1 MCSTFCINTKM
12 RKHVLYAYAEGGD
25 FDLVAAPIT
34 ERLDAFIANREWIS
48 GDARVV
54 NQQRRR
60 HDSPDG
66 WDLGINLELPD
77 PNSEPSGWFED
88 VEEIAI
94 TCNELARDL
103 DTPFVI
109 GISDQQSGIAD
120 DLFGLVGGA
129 IDVERLKAIIGAESP
144 K

>member
-1 MCSTFCINTKM
+1 M
-12 RKHVLYAYAEGGD
+12 RNHVLYAYAEGDD
-25 FDLVAAPIT
+25 FELVAAQIT
-34 ERLDAFIANREWIS
+34 ERLGALVANREWIT
-48 GDARVV
+48 GDARVA
-54 NQQRRR
+54 NQQRRKG
-60 HDSPDG
+60 DAVDG

-77 PNSEPSGWFED
+77 PEAEPSGWFED

-120 DLFGLVGGA
+120 DLFCLDGCA
-129 IDVERLKAIIGAESP
+129 IDVERLEAIIGTESP

>member
-1 MCSTFCINTKM
+1 M
-12 RKHVLYAYAEGGD
+12 RKHILYAYAEGD
-25 FDLVAAPIT
+25 NFDLVAAPIL
-34 ERLDAFIANREWIS
+34 ERLDDLVADREWIS
-48 GDARVV
+48 GEARVV
-54 NQQRRR
+54 NQKRWKG
-60 HDSPDG
+60 DTADG

-77 PNSEPSGWFED
+77 PDMEPNGWFED
-88 VEEIAI
+88 LEEIAI

-120 DLFGLVGGA
+120 DLFGLDGGA
-129 IDVERLKAIIGAESP
+129 IDVERLKAIIGTGSQ

>member
-1 MCSTFCINTKM
+1 M
-12 RKHVLYAYAEGGD
+12 RKHVLYAYAEGDNFD
-25 FDLVAAPIT
+25 FVAATIT
-34 ERLDAFIANREWIS
+34 ERLDGLVANREWIS

-54 NQQRRR
+54 NQQSRKGAEADR
-60 HDSPDG
+60 

-77 PNSEPSGWFED
+77 PEKEPCGWFED

-109 GISDQQSGIAD
+109 GISDQESGVAD
-120 DLFGLVGGA
+120 DLFGLDGGA
-129 IDVERLKAIIGAESP
+129 IDVERLKAIIGTESL

>member
-1 MCSTFCINTKM
+1 M
-12 RKHVLYAYAEGGD
+12 RKHVLYAYAEGDD
-25 FDLVAAPIT
+25 FDFVVATIT
-34 ERLDAFIANREWIS
+34 ERLDGLVANREWIS
-48 GDARVV
+48 GEARVV
-54 NQQRRR
+54 NQQRRKG
-60 HDSPDG
+60 DMADG

-77 PNSEPSGWFED
+77 PEKEPCGWFED

-109 GISDQQSGIAD
+109 GISDQESGIVD
-120 DLFGLVGGA
+120 DLFGLDGGA
-129 IDVERLKAIIGAESP
+129 IDVARLKAIIGTESP